1 MFYKRGEVKL
11 SNKSQEIYDKLIDH
25 GSDLYM
31 IKNEFDFSFIYKEI
45 KHRYCLDNVRNSI
58 DGILALKGIFVQKYC
73 GLRDRQLERK
83 GKYDL
88 EIKYFLDIEVDEE
101 AFDFT
106 TIWKFKK
113 MLGEEKVKS
122 IFNHILDQIKLKG
135 IVKTFR
141 RQAIDTIPI
150 LAAASLPSITCL
162 IYQAIKGICD
172 TVADDILEKIFAETE
187 LTKEKLVQYSKA
199 RPLFRSE
206 EGEKVKAF
214 QKSAKRG
221 FQVLDIVHTKHLKSE
236 EISLLEE
243 ILQDNV
249 SLKKDEEYQHKHT
262 EHAKRVWWIKMQGYT
277 IKIKRI

>member
-1 MFYKRGEVKL
+1 M
-11 SNKSQEIYDKLIDH
+11 
-25 GSDLYM
+25 
-31 IKNEFDFSFIYKEI
+31 
-45 KHRYCLDNVRNSI
+45 
-58 DGILALKGIFVQKYC
+58 KGIFVQKYC

-150 LAAASLPSITCL
+150 LAAASFTKYNLSYL
-162 IYQAIKGICD
+162 SGNKGICD

-206 EGEKVKAF
+206 EGEKVKSISKNL
-214 QKSAKRG
+214 QKGVFKFWTLS
-221 FQVLDIVHTKHLKSE
+221 
-236 EISLLEE
+236 
-243 ILQDNV
+243 ILN
-249 SLKKDEEYQHKHT
+249 
-262 EHAKRVWWIKMQGYT
+262 I
-277 IKIKRI
+277 

>member
-1 MFYKRGEVKL
+1 M
-11 SNKSQEIYDKLIDH
+11 
-25 GSDLYM
+25 
-31 IKNEFDFSFIYKEI
+31 
-45 KHRYCLDNVRNSI
+45 
-58 DGILALKGIFVQKYC
+58 KGIFVQKYC

-150 LAAASLPSITCL
+150 LAAASLPKYNLSYL
-162 IYQAIKGICD
+162 SGNKGD
-172 TVADDILEKIFAETE
+172 
-187 LTKEKLVQYSKA
+187 
-199 RPLFRSE
+199 
-206 EGEKVKAF
+206 
-214 QKSAKRG
+214 
-221 FQVLDIVHTKHLKSE
+221 
-236 EISLLEE
+236 
-243 ILQDNV
+243 
-249 SLKKDEEYQHKHT
+249 
-262 EHAKRVWWIKMQGYT
+262 M
-277 IKIKRI
+277 

>member
-1 MFYKRGEVKL
+1 MT
-11 SNKSQEIYDKLIDH
+11 
-25 GSDLYM
+25 GS
-31 IKNEFDFSFIYKEI
+31 
-45 KHRYCLDNVRNSI
+45 
-58 DGILALKGIFVQKYC
+58 
-73 GLRDRQLERK
+73 LREK

-206 EGEKVKAF
+206 EGEKVKSF

-262 EHAKRVWWIKMQGYT
+262 EHAKRVWWIKMQG
-277 IKIKRI
+277 

>member
-1 MFYKRGEVKL
+1 MF
-11 SNKSQEIYDKLIDH
+11 
-25 GSDLYM
+25 
-31 IKNEFDFSFIYKEI
+31 
-45 KHRYCLDNVRNSI
+45 RYLPNSI

-135 IVKTFR
+135 TVKTFR

-214 QKSAKRG
+214 QKSAKGG

-249 SLKKDEEYQHKHT
+249 SLKKDEEYQHKT
-262 EHAKRVWWIKMQGYT
+262 Y
-277 IKIKRI
+277 